1 MSNPKPVTVRIF
13 DKEYTVGCPDGER
26 QSLFAAVDLLNE
38 RMGELRDTG
47 KVIGSERI
55 AVMAALNLAHDLL
68 KINTSHSS
76 TVSSLGD
83 RLHRINSKVDEALA
97 RGRRAQ
103 ALRVEAP
110 VPAVTQAPPAAGVSR
125 TLTAGA
131 DAASSEPGASGAD
144 FGSGREP
151 SQLADANTEF
161 APVHPDA
168 AIDDPED
175 LDEASFDDNA
185 ADSEETEEEA
195 RFRASQ
201 RSMFPDSDDA

>member
-68 KINTSHSS
+68 KVNTSHSS

-83 RLHRINSKVDEALA
+83 RLHRLNSKVDEALA

-110 VPAVTQAPPAAGVSR
+110 AVTQAPPRASGVSHTPTSGAGPATSESGFSAAGY
-125 TLTAGA
+125 A
-131 DAASSEPGASGAD
+131 PGRDQGYGIGTTS
-144 FGSGREP
+144 
-151 SQLADANTEF
+151 EF

-168 AIDDPED
+168 EIDDLEALDSASLED
-175 LDEASFDDNA
+175 DD
-185 ADSEETEEEA
+185 ADSEETEAEA

-201 RSMFPDSDDA
+201 RSMFPDADDA